1 MAKKSKRGSGP
12 RPGSNRAER
21 LAARKE
27 RQAQATQLVDRPF
40 AGVAAECD
48 LVALRS
54 FVPSAVAELSLTGSP
69 TNAVRL
75 VTVLPGAGP
84 ALVREE
90 DGKSVGLV
98 ALQTQ
103 PEPAE
108 PGDALAAAI
117 RWASEADAGE
127 TLSDVD
133 TSESGA
139 LADVLDPKASLNV
152 SVQDDFN
159 WWIEGQAD
167 PAPQITQMIEQANT
181 SILPTAR
188 LAGDFVGAPWWV
200 DAGER
205 AHIRWVRPEDEDDVM
220 AALARVHAAGGL
232 TLGEGSRFAGSFR
245 THGLLVPVFDL
256 DRELHHQEW
265 IPGAEAFNAAL
276 NEALASDA
284 ELTSA
289 ERRSRDGIRSRQVT
303 LR

>member
-21 LAARKE
+21 VAARKE
-27 RQAQATQLVDRPF
+27 RQAQAAAPLFRPF
-40 AGVAAECD
+40 AGIAAECD
-48 LVALRS
+48 LVALRA
-54 FVPSAVAELSLTGSP
+54 FVASATAELPLTTPS
-69 TNAVRL
+69 TNPVRL

-90 DGKSVGLV
+90 SGAAVGLV

-103 PEPAE
+103 PEHEE
-108 PGDALAAAI
+108 PGAALAAAI
-117 RWASEADAGE
+117 RWATESAAGE
-127 TLSDVD
+127 TLSEVD
-133 TSESGA
+133 IAEAGA
-139 LADVLDPKASLNV
+139 LEDVLDPAAALDITVHN
-152 SVQDDFN
+152 DFN
-159 WWIEGQAD
+159 WWIEGQD
-167 PAPQITQMIEQANT
+167 SPAPQITAMIEQANAA
-181 SILPTAR
+181 IMPTAR

-205 AHIRWVRPEDEDDVM
+205 AHLRWIRPEPEDDVM
-220 AALARVHAAGGL
+220 AALARVHASGGL

-256 DRELHHQEW
+256 DRELHPTEW
-265 IPGAEAFNAAL
+265 TAGVETFNNRL

-284 ELTSA
+284 ELTSD
-289 ERRSRDGIRSRQVT
+289 ERRSRDGIRARQVT

>member
-21 LAARKE
+21 VAARKE
-27 RQAQATQLVDRPF
+27 RQAQEIAPVERPF

-54 FVPSAVAELSLTGSP
+54 FVASATADLTLVGSSAN
-69 TNAVRL
+69 TVRL

-90 DGKSVGLV
+90 NGTSVALV
-98 ALQTQ
+98 ALQTE
-103 PEPAE
+103 PEPAD
-108 PGDALAAAI
+108 PGDALSVAIEWAAGA
-117 RWASEADAGE
+117 EAGE
-127 TLSDVD
+127 TLTEVDASEAKALSDI
-133 TSESGA
+133 
-139 LADVLDPKASLNV
+139 LDPKAALDV
-152 SVQDDFN
+152 TVQKDFN

-167 PAPQITQMIEQANT
+167 PAPQIVQMIEQANAA
-181 SILPTAR
+181 IRPTAR
-188 LAGDFVGAPWWV
+188 LVGDFVGAPWWV

-205 AHIRWVRPEDEDDVM
+205 AHLRWVRPEDEDDVM

-256 DRELHHQEW
+256 DVEMHHQEW
-265 IPGAEAFNAAL
+265 TEGAEKFNAAL

-289 ERRSRDGIRSRQVT
+289 ERRSRDGIRGRQVT

>member
-1 MAKKSKRGSGP
+1 
-12 RPGSNRAER
+12 
-21 LAARKE
+21 LA
-27 RQAQATQLVDRPF
+27 RPF

-48 LVALRS
+48 LVALRA
-54 FVPSAVAELSLTGSP
+54 FVASATVDLPLLAGGANP
-69 TNAVRL
+69 VRL

-90 DGKSVGLV
+90 AGSVVGLV

-103 PEPAE
+103 PEHHE
-108 PGDALAAAI
+108 PGEALAAAI
-117 RWASEADAGE
+117 RWATESAAGD
-127 TLSDVD
+127 TLSEVD
-133 TSESGA
+133 TTESGS
-139 LADVLDPKASLNV
+139 LAEVLDPSAQLEITVHN
-152 SVQDDFN
+152 DFN
-159 WWIEGQAD
+159 WWIDGQGTPD
-167 PAPQITQMIEQANT
+167 PQIAAMIEQANAA
-181 SILPTAR
+181 IMPTAR

-205 AHIRWVRPEDEDDVM
+205 AHLRWIRPEPEDDVM

-256 DRELHHQEW
+256 DNELHPTEW
-265 IPGAEAFNAAL
+265 TAGVETFNDRL

-284 ELTSA
+284 ELTSD
-289 ERRSRDGIRSRQVT
+289 ERRSRDGIRARQVT

>member
-21 LAARKE
+21 VAARKE
-27 RQAQATQLVDRPF
+27 RQAQVVAPVDRPF

-54 FVPSAVAELSLTGSP
+54 FVAAATAELPVAGSP
-69 TNAVRL
+69 TNVVRL

-90 DGKSVGLV
+90 DGQLIGLV
-98 ALQTQ
+98 ALQTE

-117 RWASEADAGE
+117 QWAAEAAAGE
-127 TLSDVD
+127 TLSEVD
-133 TSESGA
+133 ASEASA
-139 LADVLDPKASLNV
+139 LVDVLDPKAPLKVTVHN
-152 SVQDDFN
+152 DFN
-159 WWIEGQAD
+159 WWIEGQSD
-167 PAPQITQMIEQANT
+167 PAPQIVQMIEQADT
-181 SILPTAR
+181 AILPTAR
-188 LAGDFVGAPWWV
+188 LEGDFVGAPWWV

-205 AHIRWVRPEDEDDVM
+205 AHLRWVRPEDEDDVM
-220 AALARVHAAGGL
+220 AALARVHAAGAL

-256 DRELHHQEW
+256 DPELHHQEW
-265 IPGAEAFNAAL
+265 TSGAETFNAAL

-289 ERRSRDGIRSRQVT
+289 ERRSRDGIRGRQIT